1 MNRFIRKSWYTLTE
15 AAAYLTQ
22 NAKGQVQ
29 VTVSDLLQLA
39 VEGQTT
45 ITLRLFSTAPAAE
58 GELAILVRPDDQVR
72 DIKCPPNAS
81 INFCSDEKYEDLIEP
96 AEIVEPGPP
105 ALVFE
110 TWRPTAEIKHEVGF
124 VLVGSGKAI
133 MRSWWLA
140 SLQDSTANLDQ
151 LIKLSGRD
159 DANLWEQPIFLSV
172 PDSETPRIAKTT
184 LAALPDDTFMG
195 ITRADLD
202 LLLADHAGAPADGQL
217 QHRLIADEQL
227 PDELDILITAWRKF
241 WKNTSPRDKGSW
253 PTKTHVERWLK
264 DSGLSGKNADAGAT
278 MISPDWARKGG
289 RR

>member
-15 AAAYLTQ
+15 AASYLTQ

-39 VEGQTT
+39 VEGETT
-45 ITLRLFSTAPAAE
+45 ITLRLFSMAPAAE
-58 GELAILVRPDDQVR
+58 GELVILIRPDDQVG
-72 DIKCPPNAS
+72 DIKGPPNAS
-81 INFCSDEKYEDLIEP
+81 INFCSDEKYEDLIQP

-105 ALVFE
+105 ALIFDV
-110 TWRPTAEIKHEVGF
+110 WCPTAEIKHEVGF
-124 VLVGSGKAI
+124 IPVGSGRAI
-133 MRSWWLA
+133 MRSWWLT

-151 LIKLSGRD
+151 LRKLPDRD
-159 DANLWEQPIFLSV
+159 DANLWEQPIYLSV
-172 PDSETPRIAKTT
+172 PDLETPRIAKTT

-217 QHRLIADEQL
+217 HQRLIAGEQL
-227 PDELDILITAWRKF
+227 PDELDILIAGWRRF
-241 WKNTSPRDKGSW
+241 WKNSSPRDKGSW
-253 PTKTHVERWLK
+253 PTKPHVERWLK
-264 DSGLSGKNADAGAT
+264 DNGLSGKNADAGAT